1 MFIHSD
7 LAFLIFLV
15 PCMPNAFFKLGEKM
29 GKVLS
34 YTYTTFQWFGTG
46 FIVYE
51 MEASRPKERSLL
63 QVEDPSNY
71 VLIQIIEFVIY
82 QYINKVKS
90 PT

>member
-1 MFIHSD
+1 
-7 LAFLIFLV
+7 
-15 PCMPNAFFKLGEKM
+15 M
-29 GKVLS
+29 GKILS

-71 VLIQIIEFVIY
+71 VLIQIIEFCYLPVY
-82 QYINKVKS
+82 
-90 PT
+90 